1 MSLLPDTASFNEKVQ
16 DCFVAF
22 RGRGLSL
29 SPLDAELVEEWAAL
43 SVPFEVVARGIR
55 KAAEAALWDAPDGS
69 ASLQSVRACRR
80 HVEAEIKKYLKR
92 SAGETGPSTG
102 SGQAVK
108 PFHLERHKKLCAALR
123 KLAREQEGLA
133 PAIGRWLARLPE
145 PADFDQS
152 SRQEDLVLALLARAL
167 PWPKR
172 AALLREAR
180 NLVQNAGATSPSA
193 RRESFRFHRAALVR
207 HALAVPAFW

>member
-1 MSLLPDTASFNEKVQ
+1 MSLLPDTASFHEKVQ
-16 DCFVAF
+16 DCFVAY
-22 RGRGLSL
+22 RGRGLAL

-43 SVPFEVVARGIR
+43 EVPFEVVARGLR

-69 ASLQSVRACRR
+69 AHLQSVRACRK

-92 SAGETGPSTG
+92 SAGQTADEAPS
-102 SGQAVK
+102 AL
-108 PFHLERHKKLCAALR
+108 PFHLERHKKLRAALR
-123 KLAREQEGLA
+123 KLARDQDALA
-133 PAIGRWLARLPE
+133 APLGRWLARLPE
-145 PADFDQS
+145 PADFAQS
-152 SRQEDLVLALLARAL
+152 SRQEELVLALLARTL

-180 NLVQNAGATSPSA
+180 HLVQNAGSTSPSA
-193 RRESFRFHRAALVR
+193 RRESLRFHRAALVR